1 MSDAALLLKTLPS
14 AEAQAASTHQGAI
27 QQHGW
32 SPYNV
37 NEGTVMAVAGKDYV
51 IVAGDTRM
59 SDGYSILSRDV
70 SKLFKL
76 TSKTVLASAGM
87 QADAVT
93 LRKVLAWK
101 IIMYRHKH
109 NKDMSTTAIAQLLGN
124 TLYYKRFF
132 PYYCFNVLAGLD
144 SEGAGAVFGYDAIGS
159 FERIPYGVTGSGS
172 ALITSILDNQV
183 AFKTQLKNKK
193 DLSAEECIDLVKDV
207 MTSAGERDIY
217 TGDSVDI
224 LLITKDG
231 IKEEKFQ
238 LKKD

>member
-1 MSDAALLLKTLPS
+1 
-14 AEAQAASTHQGAI
+14 
-27 QQHGW
+27 
-32 SPYNV
+32 
-37 NEGTVMAVAGKDYV
+37 
-51 IVAGDTRM
+51 
-59 SDGYSILSRDV
+59 
-70 SKLFKL
+70 
-76 TSKTVLASAGM
+76 
-87 QADAVT
+87 
-93 LRKVLAWK
+93 
-101 IIMYRHKH
+101 
-109 NKDMSTTAIAQLLGN
+109 MSTTAIAQLLGN

-144 SEGAGAVFGYDAIGS
+144 NEGKGAVFGYDAIGS

-193 DLSAEECIDLVKDV
+193 DLSADECIDLVKDV
-207 MTSAGERDIY
+207 MTAAGERDIY

>member
-1 MSDAALLLKTLPS
+1 M
-14 AEAQAASTHQGAI
+14 
-27 QQHGW
+27 
-32 SPYNV
+32 
-37 NEGTVMAVAGKDYV
+37 

-76 TSKTVLASAGM
+76 TPKTILASAGM

-101 IIMYRHKH
+101 IVMYRHKH

-132 PYYCFNVLAGLD
+132 PYYTFNVLAGLD
-144 SEGAGAVFGYDAIGS
+144 NEGAGAVFGYDAIGS

-183 AFKTQLKNKK
+183 EFKTHLANFKH
-193 DLSAEECIDLVKDV
+193 LSQDECLTLIKDV

-224 LLITKDG
+224 VIISKDG
-231 IKEEKFQ
+231 MKEEKFQ